1 MILFDLIIVV
11 VDTDVCFDGWS
22 DVDNLDG
29 AIEATL
35 VKAEFNIDDDTL
47 TLVSLI
53 LVSMDPKTKAYMPPL
68 WYIVWYE
75 VFLAFWSFNSQF
87 RLKLGD
93 KLLAHTCHLLQ
104 STRRGTRR
112 ERVHQELHSSKFSR
126 FLTTWAVSREKPAK
140 RCLRD
145 ELCTHG
151 ISAGSGATFWDETQ
165 NLLLGTRRI
174 VRKCAIA
181 KKLNH
186 AFSLESTQSSLN
198 LSVSEKTCPGEDSL
212 YLWIAGEEGEKVTTC
227 ERGAFLVEKS
237 FIGLENKW
245 RGSRERI
252 KMRIS
257 ADIYSIQTALFS
269 ECSKAEPRWLLS

>member
-1 MILFDLIIVV
+1 MLPLMVYRMVWSILA
-11 VDTDVCFDGWS
+11 S
-22 DVDNLDG
+22 R
-29 AIEATL
+29 
-35 VKAEFNIDDDTL
+35 
-47 TLVSLI
+47 
-53 LVSMDPKTKAYMPPL
+53 
-68 WYIVWYE
+68 
-75 VFLAFWSFNSQF
+75 SFNSQF

-140 RCLRD
+140 RCLCD
-145 ELCTHG
+145 DLCTYG
-151 ISAGSGATFWDETQ
+151 ISGGSDATFWDETQ
-165 NLLLGTRRI
+165 NLLSGTRRI